1 MYFVNKHGYS
11 PAVHSEFHKKLYDN
25 LTKVD
30 RAFVW
35 LLASQWLACILLA
48 IFASPHLWKEH
59 WDGAKQNIWTAILFG
74 GALSLIPA
82 LIVRRKAGTLFSRQV
97 ISACQIL
104 FSSLLIHLSAGRTE
118 MHFHVFMSMALLIAY
133 RDRSVFILPVLIT
146 AIDHTIRGAWWPQSI
161 FGTSESSILQP
172 IEHACWLLAE
182 TAGLCYIVGEN
193 LRQWLSNAS
202 LQHDLQVERDLLEK
216 RVSERTRTLK
226 CLQQF
231 REEIL
236 NSIDSSICIL
246 DSRGRIVFINEKWA
260 QFSDEYGVPESCGL
274 GSSYLESCALSTL
287 GSPEFIRIVASNI
300 KLIAIGESDSFCTEY
315 SYKLRNELRHYSLS
329 ITPVALDGELGVAI
343 VHVDVTH
350 LKRAERRASA
360 LAKLL
365 QESPD
370 EVLIAQVDNN
380 QFIEANEGASN
391 NTGYSRDEL
400 LKMELME
407 LFEDKHAID
416 VRSALF
422 GISSNPESV
431 ARFESQIRRKDG
443 STYPGRLSLHRTH
456 FEDTDVWVMFITDLT
471 EQKQLEAKLTQA
483 QKLESL
489 GTLAAGIA
497 HEINTPMQC
506 VVGNFEFL
514 QNSFNKLTALSDRMV
529 ELLDASAID
538 WSAEREQLQKLRK
551 EYKYDFL
558 RKQTPMA
565 LEEAADS
572 SRRIVSIVRAMKA
585 MSHPGTEDAVQ
596 TDIHELIQDASTISR
611 NRWKYVAEM
620 TFNFSQDV
628 PKIFGFPAELSQVFV
643 NLFVNSTDAIIERLG
658 SEPSVLGLISVDT
671 RVAGDNVIIRVRDTG
686 NGIPE
691 SIRKKIF
698 DPFFT
703 TKPVGKG
710 TGQGLSITHSVI
722 VNKHNGSISVN
733 SEVGIGTVFT
743 LALPISKNDPSK
755 KKSLPPVE
763 LNQSVPASVNTIN

>member
-1 MYFVNKHGYS
+1 MYFIKKQGIS
-11 PAVHSEFHKKLYDN
+11 PAVLHEFHKRLSDN

-35 LLASQWLACILLA
+35 LLVVQWLAAVILA
-48 IFASPHLWKEH
+48 ISISPQLWK
-59 WDGAKQNIWTAILFG
+59 GMSTGYRFNIWLAILCG
-74 GALSLIPA
+74 GILTLVPA
-82 LIVRRKAGTLFSRQV
+82 IIVSRRAGTLLSRQV

-104 FSSLLIHLSAGRTE
+104 FSSLLIHLCAGRTE
-118 MHFHVFMSMALLIAY
+118 LHFHVFMSVALLVAY
-133 RDRSVFILPVLIT
+133 RDRSVFILPVVLT
-146 AIDHTIRGAWWPQSI
+146 ALDHLIRGAWWPQSI
-161 FGTSESSILQP
+161 FGSAEFSILQP

-182 TAGLCYIVGEN
+182 TAGLCYFVGET
-193 LRQWLSNAS
+193 LRQWLNNAS

-260 QFSDEYGVPESCGL
+260 QFAEEYGVSQSCGL
-274 GSSYLESCALSTL
+274 GSAYLETCALSTL
-287 GSPEFIRIVASNI
+287 GAPEFVQIVASHV
-300 KLIAIGESDSFCTEY
+300 KLIAIGESDAFCTEY
-315 SYKLRNELRHYSLS
+315 SYKLGTDLRHYRLS

-370 EVLIAQVDNN
+370 EVLIAQVETN
-380 QFIEANEGASN
+380 QFIEANEGAAS
-391 NTGYSRDEL
+391 NTGYSRNEL
-400 LKMELME
+400 LQMELMD
-407 LFEDKHAID
+407 LFEDKQTIE
-416 VRSALF
+416 VRGALF
-422 GISSNPESV
+422 AISSNPDSV
-431 ARFESQIRRKDG
+431 ARFECQVRRKDG
-443 STYPGRLSLHRTH
+443 SSYPGRLSLHRTH
-456 FEDTDVWVMFITDLT
+456 FEDTDVWVLFITDLT
-471 EQKQLEAKLTQA
+471 EQKVLEAKLTQA

-514 QNSFNKLTALSDRMV
+514 QNSFTKLTALSDRMV
-529 ELLDASAID
+529 ELLDASAVD
-538 WSAEREQLQKLRK
+538 WSKERKQLQLLRK

-585 MSHPGTEDAVQ
+585 MSHPGTDDAVE
-596 TDIHELIQDASTISR
+596 TDIHELIQDASIISR

-620 TFNFSQDV
+620 TFNFSQEV

-658 SEPSVLGLISVDT
+658 SEPSVLGLISVET
-671 RVAGDNVIIRVRDTG
+671 KVTGDNVIVRVRDTG

-691 SIRKKIF
+691 AIRKKIF

-722 VNKHNGSISVN
+722 VNKHCGSISVS
-733 SEVGIGTVFT
+733 SEVGIGTIFT
-743 LALPISKNDPSK
+743 IALPISKNNPNNKQPMPQIEMIQTNHASANT
-755 KKSLPPVE
+755 
-763 LNQSVPASVNTIN
+763 LN